1 MNELNELR
9 KKINEIDGKMALL
22 FEERMEACRE
32 VAAYKQKTGLPVRDR
47 KTEAEKI
54 ARQKEL
60 IRDDTL
66 RSYYVL
72 FQQSVMDISSSMQ
85 EMELSGMRVAYGGV
99 EGAYAYLAASRLFP
113 QAQLTAQPDFAEAY
127 RSVESGECDCAVLPV
142 ENSIAGE
149 VGAVMDLMYSGPL
162 YINKIYDLPIRHRL
176 LGLPGS
182 TLEGITHV
190 ISHPQA
196 LGQCSSYL
204 SAKHLETETAAN
216 TSAAARQVL
225 EAGDPSFAAIASE
238 ETASLFGLEVLDND
252 IQNAGLNTTRFA
264 VFSRSLKTGDSTS
277 KSADENFV
285 LLFTVRNEAGALA
298 AVLNIIGAHGYNMRN
313 LKSRPLPD
321 LAWSYY
327 FYLEAEGNIH
337 TRNGQEMLQE
347 LSALCAG
354 LKLAGTFR
362 EEH

>member
-1 MNELNELR
+1 MSGLNELR
-9 KKINEIDGKMALL
+9 KEINEIDKKMAGL
-22 FEERMEACRE
+22 FEERMEICRKI
-32 VAAYKQKTGLPVRDR
+32 AAYKQKTGLPVRDP

-60 IRDDTL
+60 IRDDVL

-72 FQQSVMDISSSMQ
+72 FLQSVMDIASSMQ
-85 EMELSGMRVAYGGV
+85 ETELSGMRVAYGGV

-113 QAQLTAQPDFAEAY
+113 HARLAAQPDFAEAY
-127 RSVESGECDCAVLPV
+127 HSVESGACDCAVLPV

-162 YINKIYDLPIRHRL
+162 VVNKIYDLPIRHRL

-182 TLEGITHV
+182 SADGITRV
-190 ISHPQA
+190 VSHPQA

-204 SAKHLETETAAN
+204 SGKHLETETAAN
-216 TSAAARQVL
+216 TSAAARRVL
-225 EAGDPSFAAIASE
+225 ESGDPSFAAIASE
-238 ETASLFGLEVLDND
+238 ETAALFGLEILDND

-264 VFSRSLKTGDSTS
+264 VLSRSMKTGDPAAG
-277 KSADENFV
+277 SADENFI

-298 AVLNIIGAHGYNMRN
+298 SVLNIIGAHGYNMRN

-321 LAWSYY
+321 MAWNYY

-347 LSALCAG
+347 LSALCAD

-362 EEH
+362 EER

>member
-9 KKINEIDGKMALL
+9 TRISGIDGEMARL
-22 FEERMEACRE
+22 FEERMEVCRSI
-32 VAAYKQKTGLPVRDR
+32 AAYKQKMGLPVRDR
-47 KTEAEKI
+47 KTESEKI

-66 RSYYVL
+66 RSFYVL
-72 FQQSVMDISSSMQ
+72 FLQSVMDISSSFQ
-85 EMELSGMRVAYGGV
+85 EMELCGMRVAYGGA
-99 EGAYAYLAASRLFP
+99 EGAYASLAASHLFP
-113 QAQLTAQPDFAEAY
+113 QARLISQPDFAEAY
-127 RSVESGECDCAVLPV
+127 RSVESGRCDCAVLPI

-149 VGAVMDLMYSGPL
+149 VGAVMDLMYRGPL

-182 TLEGITHV
+182 RADRITRV
-190 ISHPQA
+190 VSHPQA
-196 LGQCSSYL
+196 LGQCSRYL
-204 SAKHLETETAAN
+204 AGMHVETMSAAN
-216 TSAAARQVL
+216 TSAAAGQVL
-225 EAGDPSFAAIASE
+225 ETGDPTLAAIASD
-238 ETASLFGLEVLDND
+238 ETAALFGLEVLEAD

-264 VFSRSLKTGDSTS
+264 VFSRSLHTESPAKGP
-277 KSADENFV
+277 ADENFILV
-285 LLFTVRNEAGALA
+285 FTVRNEAGALA
-298 AVLNIIGAHGYNMRN
+298 SVLNIIGAHGYNMRS
-313 LKSRPLPD
+313 LRSRPLPD
-321 LAWSYY
+321 LAWNYY

-362 EEH
+362 EDR

>member
-9 KKINEIDGKMALL
+9 KKISEIDGKMALL

-32 VAAYKQKTGLPVRDR
+32 VAAFKQKTGLPVRDP

-60 IRDDTL
+60 IRDDAF
-66 RSYYVL
+66 RPYYVL
-72 FQQSVMDISSSMQ
+72 FLQSVMDISSSFQ
-85 EMELSGMRVAYGGV
+85 EMTLDGMRVAYGGV

-113 QAQLTAQPDFAEAY
+113 QARLAAQPDFSEAY
-127 RSVESGECDCAVLPV
+127 HSVESGTCDCAVLPV

-149 VGAVMDLMYSGPL
+149 VGAVMDLIYSGPL
-162 YINKIYDLPIRHRL
+162 YINTIYDLPIRHRL

-182 TLEGITHV
+182 TLDGITRV
-190 ISHPQA
+190 VSHPQA
-196 LGQCSSYL
+196 LGQCSRYL
-204 SAKHLETETAAN
+204 SGKHLETETAAN

-225 EAGDPSFAAIASE
+225 KAGDPAVAAIASE
-238 ETASLFGLEVLDND
+238 ETAALFGLEILESD

-264 VFSRSLKTGDSTS
+264 VFSRSLKTEDPAKG
-277 KSADENFV
+277 SADENFILV
-285 LLFTVRNEAGALA
+285 FTVRNEAGALA
-298 AVLNIIGAHGYNMRN
+298 SVLNIIGAHGYNMRN
-313 LKSRPLPD
+313 LKSRPLPNH
-321 LAWSYY
+321 AWNYY

-362 EEH
+362 NEH